1 MAEVENLL
9 MLEDVIKSVAGRL
22 MKNPDE
28 IFSQVKENVIQL
40 FNKDLEDQVIL
51 HAKHQVKKK
60 LEMALNCKIHS
71 FEQLNDQVEEIHER
85 IRVDEIYNHIKSAFQ
100 QYIQTADYNSILR
113 VYNQKGM
120 LPQSRVCQ
128 LCGISTKEHY
138 FHLARK
144 QGRCRRYPSGDK
156 SIVGHVKVR

>member
-1 MAEVENLL
+1 
-9 MLEDVIKSVAGRL
+9 

-28 IFSQVKENVIQL
+28 IFRQVKENVIRL
-40 FNKDLEDQVIL
+40 FEKDLEDQVIL

-85 IRVDEIYNHIKSAFQ
+85 IRVEDIYSQIKTSFQ
-100 QYIQTADYNSILR
+100 MYIETADYNNILR

-138 FHLARK
+138 LDFVL
-144 QGRCRRYPSGDK
+144 
-156 SIVGHVKVR
+156 SILRENKAEADVIRHAIKASLGM